1 MRHITTE
8 IDAYDKVDGAVEET
22 DEDTTD
28 SVDSQIDA
36 LLIKYESQSTSNPS
50 NDMMEI
56 LRRRSLMFLLE
67 ADQEEA
73 QPAPTSNKPAK
84 AKKMSLDVESF
95 IGNVARLVLNA
106 HKMLNVETAIIK
118 RARQLIEKNY
128 DAEYVDEFDSILD
141 TQYQFNLSG
150 NEDVKNVPIAAGA
163 ATKSA

>member
-1 MRHITTE
+1 MRHIMTE
-8 IDAYDKVDGAVEET
+8 IDAYDKVDGAAEET

-28 SVDSQIDA
+28 SVDNQIDA

-73 QPAPTSNKPAK
+73 EPTQAANKPNTT
-84 AKKMSLDVESF
+84 KKMSLDVESF
-95 IGNVARLVLNA
+95 VGNVARLVLNA
-106 HKMLNVETAIIK
+106 HKMLDVETAIIK

-128 DAEYVDEFDSILD
+128 DVEYVDEFDSILD

-150 NEDVKNVPIAAGA
+150 DKDVMERPIAAGA